1 MQDQKRLE
9 IIDEE
14 MPRMRAAFD
23 FMLDHPET
31 GYREW
36 QATEYLAAEYE
47 SLGYTLT
54 RAGDIPGFYTD
65 LDTGRPGPKILILGE
80 LDALK
85 VVGHP
90 HEDPETHAAHACG
103 HNAQSAA
110 LLGLAAALKA
120 PGMLDGLSGSIRLCA
135 VPAEELV
142 ELDFREELRQNG
154 VIAYYGGKQEFLR
167 RGYFDG
173 CDLAYMIHT
182 GGGKHHFQINL
193 HSNGCILKTATFMG
207 KATHAATPRL
217 GINALDAATLAIS
230 GINALRTT
238 FRDIEFCRV
247 HPILTEAGTAVNSVP
262 SRVLMENQ
270 VRAASVDACKTLNAN
285 VNRAVA
291 AGALA
296 MGAGVHLCDR
306 PGYLPGSFNE
316 KLGKICMDA
325 CAALVGAE
333 NALLNADPLRHE
345 TGCTDMSDLSAVMPA
360 VHIYGSGAK
369 GAGHSVDYRVD
380 DFDCALGE
388 SAKAQLLILC
398 RLLENG
404 AAAAKDVLSDAKVTF
419 AARADYFAYLD
430 SIFKDVDAVTYG
442 EDGRISI
449 DL

>member
-1 MQDQKRLE
+1 MQDAKRLE
-9 IIDEE
+9 IIDAE

-31 GYREW
+31 GYHEW
-36 QATEYLAAEYE
+36 QATAYLAAEYE
-47 SLGYTLT
+47 RLGYTLT

-85 VVGHP
+85 VAGHP
-90 HEDPETHAAHACG
+90 HEDPVTHAAHACG

-135 VPAEELV
+135 VPSEEFADIDAQ
-142 ELDFREELRQNG
+142 EKLRAQG
-154 VIAYYGGKQEFLR
+154 RIVYYGGKQEYLR

-173 CDLAYMIHT
+173 CDVAYMIHT
-182 GGGKHHFQINL
+182 GGGRHRFQINM
-193 HSNGCILKTATFMG
+193 HSNGCILKTATFTG
-207 KATHAATPRL
+207 KATHAASPRF
-217 GINALDAATLAIS
+217 GINALDAATLAMN
-230 GINALRTT
+230 GINALRPL
-238 FRDIEFCRV
+238 FRDIDFLRT
-247 HPILTEAGTAVNSVP
+247 HPILAEAGTAVNSVP
-262 SRVLMENQ
+262 ARVLMINQ
-270 VRAASVDACKTLNAN
+270 VQGASIEACRAVNDA

-306 PGYLPGSFNE
+306 PGYLPGSFNK
-316 KLGKICMDA
+316 KLARLSMDA
-325 CAALVGAE
+325 CATLVGKE
-333 NALLNADPLRHE
+333 NAIINDDPLRQE

-360 VHIYGSGAK
+360 VHIYGSGAA
-369 GAGHSVDYRVD
+369 GAGHSVDYRIA

-404 AAAAKDVLSDAKVTF
+404 AAAAKDILSDAPLVF
-419 AARADYFAYLD
+419 AHRADYFAYLD
-430 SIFKDVDAVTYG
+430 ALVTDVDADTYG

-449 DL
+449 CL